1 MQNFNVVNFIINA
14 LFAIVMVG
22 FGLYTKSL
30 SDKIKSLQL
39 RELCDLKHLGIDS
52 IFKDIKDDIKD
63 MKKSMNEGFE
73 KAYNKIDD
81 IKDSR
86 QKG

>member
-1 MQNFNVVNFIINA
+1 MQNFNVINFIING
-14 LFAIVMVG
+14 LFAICMLAIG
-22 FGLYTKSL
+22 IYIKSL

-39 RELCDLKHLGIDS
+39 RELCDLKHLGIDA

-63 MKKSMNEGFE
+63 MQKSMNEGFE
-73 KAYNKIDD
+73 KAYNKIDN
-81 IKDSR
+81 IKDNR